1 MSIATGTV
9 TATSQPFV
17 TVAVD
22 RNIGC
27 SPCTGGTG
35 CGLGPVLS
43 MFSRRNR
50 VVRLPVPPDLDLSV
64 GDRIRF
70 NTRTDRVI
78 ILALA
83 GYGWPLAGI
92 MSGAALVHLAAPA
105 AGDAATVVGA
115 LLGLGGAGLLTR
127 FASNGDG
134 VADLVDSI
142 ARLPG

>member
-9 TATSQPFV
+9 TATSMQSV

-27 SPCTGGTG
+27 SPCAGGTG

-43 MFSRRNR
+43 MFSRRDR
-50 VVRLPVPPDLDLSV
+50 VVRLPVPPDLELSV

-70 NTRTDRVI
+70 HARTDRVVA
-78 ILALA
+78 LVLA

-127 FASNGDG
+127 FARNGDG
-134 VADLVDSI
+134 VADLVGSI
-142 ARLPG
+142 SRLPG